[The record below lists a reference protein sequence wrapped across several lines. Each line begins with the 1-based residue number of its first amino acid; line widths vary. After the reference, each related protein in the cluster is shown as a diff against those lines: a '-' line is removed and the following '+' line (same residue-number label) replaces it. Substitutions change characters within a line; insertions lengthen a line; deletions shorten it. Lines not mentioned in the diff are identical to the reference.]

1 MPVISAQKQP
11 ERDRIKI
18 EINSEIAAEVKAY
31 MQWADIKDLSFFFE
45 EAASFVL
52 SKDKEWKQRK
62 KKQKQA
68 HTETA

>member
-45 EAASFVL
+45 EAANFVL

>member
-11 ERDRIKI
+11 EKDRFKI
-18 EINSEIAAEVKAY
+18 EINSDTASEIKDY

-52 SKDKEWKQRK
+52 SKDKEWKQHK
-62 KKQKQA
+62 KKQKQL

>member
-11 ERDRIKI
+11 EKDRFKI
-18 EINSEIAAEVKAY
+18 EINSDTAAEIKKY

-52 SKDKEWKQRK
+52 SKDKEWKQHK

-68 HTETA
+68 HTETV

>member
-11 ERDRIKI
+11 EKDRLKI

-45 EAASFVL
+45 ESASFVL
-52 SKDKEWKQRK
+52 SKDKEWKQHK
-62 KKQKQA
+62 KLNKSHPEIA
-68 HTETA
+68 

>member
-11 ERDRIKI
+11 EKDRFKI
-18 EINSEIAAEVKAY
+18 EINSDTAAEIKEY

-45 EAASFVL
+45 EAARFVL
-52 SKDKEWKQRK
+52 SKDKEWKQHK

-68 HTETA
+68 HTETV

>member
-11 ERDRIKI
+11 EKDRLKI
-18 EINSEIAAEVKAY
+18 EINSETAEEIKAY

-52 SKDKEWKQRK
+52 SKDKEWKQHK
-62 KKQKQA
+62 KRQKQTHA
-68 HTETA
+68 ETA